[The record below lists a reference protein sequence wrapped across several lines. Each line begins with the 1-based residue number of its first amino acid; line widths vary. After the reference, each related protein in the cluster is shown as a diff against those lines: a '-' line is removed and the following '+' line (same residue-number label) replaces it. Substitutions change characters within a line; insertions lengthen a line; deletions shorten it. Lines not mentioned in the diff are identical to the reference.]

1 MKRKRIINKIC
12 NHAEYFSWFDS
23 LDNLMPDM
31 EQFMRNENKMM
42 LNEPTATI
50 EARTLITI
58 CIQVLRQV
66 STIAD
71 RMFPHGKDIFHL
83 TATQVYTS
91 IILKRVRGAIFSLL
105 TSW

>member
-1 MKRKRIINKIC
+1 
-12 NHAEYFSWFDS
+12 
-23 LDNLMPDM
+23 M
-31 EQFMRNENKMM
+31 EQFTRNENKMV

-71 RMFPHGKDIFHL
+71 RMLSAWDGYFPLNGDSGVHL
-83 TATQVYTS
+83 DNFKAS
-91 IILKRVRGAIFSLL
+91 PRR
-105 TSW
+105 